1 VSFQE
6 SISIIIPLFNEEEII
21 EHSVELVMQDL
32 NRLFDDYEL
41 ILIDDGSTDGTKDIL
56 NSYSKQYPGKIVV
69 FSHETNMGVGVGI
82 LTGIE
87 LAQKKY
93 LMTNFAD
100 IPFETSDL
108 EWIFKKVLEEQA
120 DGCVVVRENRSA
132 NSPFRK
138 LTSYTNYCIIKTL
151 FGTPFKD
158 FQFVQL
164 YRTDLVDALKI
175 ESRDLFIP
183 PEIMI
188 KLNDYGYKL
197 IQCVTTF
204 HKRPGGDSKYGKL
217 KYFIRTLIDH
227 LKFFWRYRIHKKHMK
242 DSIDLPSYSH

>member
-1 VSFQE
+1 MRFQE
-6 SISIIIPLFNEEEII
+6 SISTIIPLYNEEEII
-21 EHSVELVMQDL
+21 AQTVESVINDL
-32 NRLFDDYEL
+32 DLLFDDYE
-41 ILIDDGSTDGTKDIL
+41 IIIIDDGSTDRTLEIINNFYNK
-56 NSYSKQYPGKIVV
+56 YPNKIVV
-69 FSHETNMGVGVGI
+69 HQHETNKGVGVGI
-82 LTGIE
+82 LSGIK

-93 LMTNFAD
+93 LMTNCAD
-100 IPFETSDL
+100 LPFDMKDL
-108 EWIFKKVLEEQA
+108 KWIFKKLLDEKA
-120 DGCVVVRENRSA
+120 DGCVVVRKDRSA
-132 NSPFRK
+132 NSLFRQ
-138 LTSYTNYCIIKTL
+138 LTSYTNFLIIKTL

-175 ESRDLFIP
+175 DSQDLFIP

-204 HKRPGGDSKYGKL
+204 HKRPGGDAKYGQL

-227 LKFFWRYRIHKKHMK
+227 LKYFWRYRIHKRHMK
-242 DSIDLPSYSH
+242 DSIDIPSYID